1 MAHGTK
7 LQRSTRLQTRQFSQH
22 CMPVLLASATAV
34 LIAIPAFVEALWP
47 VTWVA
52 LVPLF
57 LALRDASPG
66 RAFLL
71 GWWTETLSIWLGF
84 YWLVGTM
91 VRFGFIPVPFSLL
104 FLGIIGMGNGV
115 RLGLFAWCL
124 RFRAV
129 QHAPWWHCLL
139 LPACT
144 YVAFDYLFPR
154 VFPWYLGFT
163 QFPAKPLI
171 QIADVTG
178 IYGITLLLVMCSTV
192 IVAWLPHP
200 NQLARPARGLM
211 SLVFSALFLLN
222 IGYGMWRTHQV
233 TRAMQQTPPLRLGII
248 QPNIGI
254 FEKGKR
260 GIRQEQLRLQVAM
273 SEALLAQRPDLIIW
287 PETMYPYAVS
297 IDRQQLFFPTPPDTG
312 NAYWLMGAL
321 TYETSPSTR
330 RVFNSALLMAPD
342 TRIVGRYDKQQLLAF
357 GEYIP
362 LQRYL
367 PFLQNISPTIGN
379 LTPGT
384 GGVLTLP
391 HGPSIGTLI
400 CYEDILPALG
410 RRAVQQGAQLLVN
423 FTNDAW
429 FGETRAPY
437 LHRSLAAFRA
447 IEHRVYLVRATN
459 TGLTSIIDAVGREQ
473 TALPLYQQESLVHPI
488 QPLRLDTLYT
498 RFGDWFAQLCSMV
511 ALLLWLA
518 SWQHMRVSERT
529 RHSRRSE
536 KRHNK
541 TFSPPSRRGRAK

>member
-1 MAHGTK
+1 
-7 LQRSTRLQTRQFSQH
+7 
-22 CMPVLLASATAV
+22 MPLLLAAATAA
-34 LIAIPAFVEALWP
+34 LIATPAFVEALWP

-71 GWWTETLSIWLGF
+71 GWCTETLSIWLGF

-91 VRFGFIPVPFSLL
+91 VRFGFIPVPLSLL
-104 FLGIIGMGNGV
+104 LLGVIGIGNGV

-124 RFRAV
+124 RFRAAA
-129 QHAPWWHCLL
+129 HAPWWHRLL
-139 LPACT
+139 LPACL
-144 YVAFDYLFPR
+144 YVGFDYLYPR

-178 IYGITLLLVMCSTV
+178 IYGITFLLVLCNTV
-192 IVAWLPHP
+192 IVAWVPHA
-200 NQLARPARGLM
+200 NQPIRTARRLM
-211 SLVFSALFLLN
+211 SLLFSALLLLT
-222 IGYGMWRTHQV
+222 IGYGVWRTGQV

-260 GIRQEQLRLQVAM
+260 GNRQEQLRLQVAM
-273 SEALLAQRPDLIIW
+273 SEALVQQGSDLIIW
-287 PETMYPYAVS
+287 PETMYPYAVPT
-297 IDRQQLFFPTPPDTG
+297 DRQQLFFHTPPDTG
-312 NAYWLMGAL
+312 NAHWLMGAL
-321 TYETSPSTR
+321 TYDTGTSTR

-367 PFLQNISPTIGN
+367 PFLRNISPTIGN

-384 GGVLTLP
+384 GGLLTLLN
-391 HGPSIGTLI
+391 GTSIGTLI
-400 CYEDILPALG
+400 CYEDILPELG
-410 RRAVQQGAQLLVN
+410 RRAVRQGAQLLVN
-423 FTNDAW
+423 LTNDAW
-429 FGETRAPY
+429 FGQTRAPY

-459 TGLTSIIDAVGREQ
+459 TGLTSIIDAVGREH
-473 TALPLYQQESLVHPI
+473 AVLPLYQQETVVHPM
-488 QPLRLDTLYT
+488 QPLRLSTLYT
-498 RFGDWFAQLCSMV
+498 RFGDWFAQVCSIT
-511 ALLLWLA
+511 ALLLWLVSWRQRREA
-518 SWQHMRVSERT
+518 SAHDMTPSPT
-529 RHSRRSE
+529 RGE
-536 KRHNK
+536 
-541 TFSPPSRRGRAK
+541 G